1 MVGDSRLA
9 TPRLHRP
16 RRRVE
21 AGGVCYL
28 QRDNQKCLRA
38 LEVITGEGHTV
49 PPDWTRPFR
58 RKGAEQMQKGLKVR
72 GMRGVGGGVVRCWKR
87 LPFVCV
93 CGVCVYVCKS
103 LCASLGKAGV
113 NTDTVCACVCL
124 CRAIICVCASYV
136 LLLLLV
142 GCMCGCVSLQPR

>member
-1 MVGDSRLA
+1 MPQYHCLSHHGALRRMTHESRFLPSSLFPCSPKLRKCLVSPEMACPYQLAANHQALKTERLMVGDSRLA

-49 PPDWTRPFR
+49 PPD
-58 RKGAEQMQKGLKVR
+58 
-72 GMRGVGGGVVRCWKR
+72 
-87 LPFVCV
+87 
-93 CGVCVYVCKS
+93 
-103 LCASLGKAGV
+103 
-113 NTDTVCACVCL
+113 
-124 CRAIICVCASYV
+124 
-136 LLLLLV
+136 
-142 GCMCGCVSLQPR
+142 